1 MSLKK
6 AMKEREVDLKKCE
19 VGELVLQKQA
29 LEENLRLLSEEVET
43 ISTKNERL
51 LSDLNK
57 RDFYQNYNQALEE
70 LN

>member
-1 MSLKK
+1 
-6 AMKEREVDLKKCE
+6 MKEREVDLKKCE